1 MDELIPFLIFVAFT
15 IFEIFKKKRK
25 GKKSPPIKKSAEK
38 LSFNK
43 VLTPADEIL
52 KDMFSFNEEVEEV
65 GDFENEDLIIEST
78 PISYSN
84 ETIESDLYEPIS
96 KEVEEVGKVEEVNI
110 VSENLKHVNLAIK
123 SAPST
128 LLSLKTLQLPTIP
141 LIASN
146 NNKSLRFPIKNK
158 KIFKQSIIAN
168 IIFNSPR
175 AYDSN
180 FDNSNIH

>member
-38 LSFNK
+38 LSPDNI
-43 VLTPADEIL
+43 LTPADKIL
-52 KDMFSFNEEVEEV
+52 KDMFSFKEVLEEKEEFV
-65 GDFENEDLIIEST
+65 NEDLIIEPEPT
-78 PISYSN
+78 SYTN
-84 ETIESDLYEPIS
+84 QNIESDFYEPIP
-96 KEVEEVGKVEEVNI
+96 KEVEVFEEVNI
-110 VSENLKHVNLAIK
+110 VSENVKHVNLAIK

-141 LIASN
+141 LVASN
-146 NNKSLRFPIKNK
+146 NNKSLKFPIKNK

>member
-52 KDMFSFNEEVEEV
+52 KDMFSFNEEV

>member
-38 LSFNK
+38 LSPDNI
-43 VLTPADEIL
+43 LTPADKIL
-52 KDMFSFNEEVEEV
+52 KDMFSFKEVLEEEEEFV
-65 GDFENEDLIIEST
+65 NEDLIIEPET
-78 PISYSN
+78 TSYTN
-84 ETIESDLYEPIS
+84 QNIESDFYEPIP
-96 KEVEEVGKVEEVNI
+96 KEVEVVEEVNI
-110 VSENLKHVNLAIK
+110 VSENVKHVNLAIK

-141 LIASN
+141 LVASN
-146 NNKSLRFPIKNK
+146 NNKSLKFPIKNK